1 MIIFDLETT
10 GLPKAEGSD
19 LDLQPRIIEF
29 GAIKYNDDLIHKGEM
44 QEQERLEFFCNPDTH

>member
-1 MIIFDLETT
+1 MIVFDLETT

-29 GAIKYNDDLIHKGEM
+29 CAIRYTDGSFEEYD
-44 QEQERLEFFCNPDTH
+44 RLEIM